1 MAGSVHGATA
11 EVAGRDIRVSGLADG
26 PEEAASLIAALDALP
41 GRRVITSDLT
51 ILEKAAP
58 FTLDVAKDGTA
69 MTASGH
75 VPTETLRAELAGVL
89 GDAAGGLKLAA
100 GAPEGWADLAKAGLA
115 ALGPLGKG
123 TMNLTDGALK
133 ISGQATGPDEAAAVD
148 AALAALP
155 AGSVTKDITLLDDG
169 TPADYTLDYNASTG
183 ATIAGKLPKGLD
195 VTAIAKAMGL
205 GAMAGDVK
213 QAILGAM
220 GDDTPFAA
228 FKDWMSQIETLKVA
242 MTPEAGKV
250 DIGVLAG
257 VDGSAMQTAISA
269 AMPGIEVSVA
279 TVAAEGANGAL
290 RTNAATGL
298 PERLM
303 GGFWLA
309 VPQIDVGLQGCQT
322 AADGVLAGETITF
335 LSGSDELDASAV
347 RVINMLG
354 SIMARCAEEA
364 ALKAVIGGH
373 TDSVGDAT
381 ANLGLSQRRAIA
393 VRRELI
399 ARGVP
404 AAALKS
410 VGYGAEQ
417 PVGEND
423 TEEGRAKNRRTTI
436 VWSE

>member
-1 MAGSVHGATA
+1 
-11 EVAGRDIRVSGLADG
+11 
-26 PEEAASLIAALDALP
+26 
-41 GRRVITSDLT
+41 
-51 ILEKAAP
+51 
-58 FTLDVAKDGTA
+58 
-69 MTASGH
+69 
-75 VPTETLRAELAGVL
+75 
-89 GDAAGGLKLAA
+89 
-100 GAPEGWADLAKAGLA
+100 
-115 ALGPLGKG
+115 
-123 TMNLTDGALK
+123 
-133 ISGQATGPDEAAAVD
+133 
-148 AALAALP
+148 
-155 AGSVTKDITLLDDG
+155 
-169 TPADYTLDYNASTG
+169 
-183 ATIAGKLPKGLD
+183 
-195 VTAIAKAMGL
+195 
-205 GAMAGDVK
+205 
-213 QAILGAM
+213 
-220 GDDTPFAA
+220 
-228 FKDWMSQIETLKVA
+228 
-242 MTPEAGKV
+242 
-250 DIGVLAG
+250 
-257 VDGSAMQTAISA
+257 
-269 AMPGIEVSVA
+269 MPGIEVSVA